1 MNNDLISRQE
11 VLNFIQGIKDEIIEN
26 KCFGDNTRT
35 INMGDLNDIL
45 IFIRYTQTAY
55 DIDKFANR
63 LKEKISNN
71 VMIQTFGLRGKDIF
85 YLIDET
91 LNELKGGVNND

>member
-1 MNNDLISRQE
+1 M
-11 VLNFIQGIKDEIIEN
+11 EN
-26 KCFGDNTRT
+26 ECFGDNTRK
-35 INMGDLNDIL
+35 INLGDLNDIL

-71 VMIQTFGLRGKDIF
+71 IMTQTFGLRGKDIF

-91 LNELKGGVNND
+91 LNELKDGV